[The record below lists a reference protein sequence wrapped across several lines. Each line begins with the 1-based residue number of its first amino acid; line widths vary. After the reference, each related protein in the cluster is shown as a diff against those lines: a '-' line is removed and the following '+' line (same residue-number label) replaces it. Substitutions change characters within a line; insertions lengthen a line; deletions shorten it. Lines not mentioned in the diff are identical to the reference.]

1 MANIKQVNINNTL
14 YDIEALKATQDGS
27 GNVITSTYATKAVA
41 TADVAGLMSAAD
53 KGKLDSILLNNL
65 IDLDKR
71 GTEIVAGT
79 DLNDLLTPGCYYSS
93 SASRT
98 QELINVPYTAGGFR
112 LFVFNSHNNLA
123 KIQFVI
129 GFGDHL
135 FYRFYQ
141 ATSSGEDNP
150 SWRNW
155 VNLISSANDTKVT
168 QEAAITT
175 AGEYP
180 VILGKNTST
189 TEVTDSVNKTS
200 TLKYNPSTEVLT
212 APTFKGGLTTDGGN
226 IILKSENNY
235 STSLPSS
242 ASEGQLFFA
251 EEDYLELPTGGSVDQ
266 VLVKNSAGN
275 GDAKWSTNIAGNAG
289 TATKLAT
296 AQTITLTG
304 DVTGS
309 ASFTGNTACSITT
322 TVANASHTH
331 TWSNIS
337 DRASCTI
344 KTSGTITGSK
354 VYGAVWN
361 DYAEFRICNDNFI
374 PGQVVCENGDDTL
387 SISTRRMQPGAN
399 IVSDTFGF
407 AIGKTENAKCPI
419 AVSGRVLAYTYEP
432 REDFKPGEAVCAGP
446 NGTISRM
453 TREEIREYP
462 ECIIGTVSAIP
473 EYDSWGENNTL
484 VNNRIWIKI

>member
-1 MANIKQVNINNTL
+1 MANIKQININDTL
-14 YDIEALKATQDGS
+14 YDIEALKAIQDGD
-27 GNVITSTYATKAVA
+27 GNVITSTYATKG
-41 TADVAGLMSAAD
+41 DV
-53 KGKLDSILLNNL
+53 
-65 IDLDKR
+65 
-71 GTEIVAGT
+71 
-79 DLNDLLTPGCYYSS
+79 
-93 SASRT
+93 
-98 QELINVPYTAGGFR
+98 
-112 LFVFNSHNNLA
+112 
-123 KIQFVI
+123 
-129 GFGDHL
+129 
-135 FYRFYQ
+135 
-141 ATSSGEDNP
+141 
-150 SWRNW
+150 
-155 VNLISSANDTKVT
+155 TKVE
-168 QEAAITT
+168 QKAAITT

-180 VILGKNTST
+180 VILGATTDTST
-189 TEVTDSVNKTS
+189 IVNTVNKTS
-200 TLKYNPSTEVLT
+200 TLKYNPSTKVLT
-212 APTFKGGLTTDGGN
+212 APTFKGGLTTDGKN
-226 IILKSENNY
+226 IILSSTNNY
-235 STSLPSS
+235 NTTTPSTGSV
-242 ASEGQLFFA
+242 GQLFFA
-251 EEDYLELPTGGSVDQ
+251 EEDYLELPTGGSVNQ

-275 GDAKWSTNIAGNAG
+275 GDAKWSTDIAGNAG
-289 TATKLAT
+289 TATKLAA